1 MLCGT
6 AGLAGA
12 GKSIKIALPEAFF
25 GCWGILLG
33 ALLTLWMVRVLV
45 VCAPSCMLIFN
56 SISFSPRP
64 MMNHSLG
71 AVEPK
76 MLAEVLPYTA
86 RVDIFLECRAALSGS
101 LWL

>member
-1 MLCGT
+1 M
-6 AGLAGA
+6 
-12 GKSIKIALPEAFF
+12 
-25 GCWGILLG
+25 LG
-33 ALLTLWMVRVLV
+33 AYCWARCLLWMIWV

-76 MLAEVLPYTA
+76 MLAEVLPYVL
-86 RVDIFLECRAALSGS
+86 RE
-101 LWL
+101 